1 MDTRIT
7 QVKMIKPVRSVII
20 ILVIAMLGIT
30 ACAQSSDCFS
40 ENVFCAALVT
50 DTAGLHDAGVNEDTW
65 AGLEAAKAN
74 GFIDR
79 IEYIESV
86 DTRDYEKNIAYFAD
100 NGFDV
105 IITSGAGM
113 EDETLRS
120 ADLYVDSVF
129 VGINQPFEETRPDL
143 ISVTFPEDQMGFLAG
158 VLAARL
164 TSTQVVGAACE
175 TSSIDSMWRYC
186 EGFRAGVKFI
196 DENIKAQIIYNE
208 NVSSEKLFLDDAWGY
223 ETGQTLIRRGADV
236 IFAAGGLTGQGAL
249 RAAAEAQVNA
259 IGAERNQAAVLA
271 GSGSSVATSIW
282 GNAGF
287 EVQNLIRL
295 IRDEN
300 FNRAVNG
307 QIKYAPLDQKF
318 PQSLIQ
324 ELDGLIQG
332 LLSGEIRTGVAFE
345 KP

>member
-1 MDTRIT
+1 
-7 QVKMIKPVRSVII
+7 
-20 ILVIAMLGIT
+20 
-30 ACAQSSDCFS
+30 
-40 ENVFCAALVT
+40 
-50 DTAGLHDAGVNEDTW
+50 
-65 AGLEAAKAN
+65 
-74 GFIDR
+74 
-79 IEYIESV
+79 
-86 DTRDYEKNIAYFAD
+86 
-100 NGFDV
+100 
-105 IITSGAGM
+105 
-113 EDETLRS
+113 
-120 ADLYVDSVF
+120 
-129 VGINQPFEETRPDL
+129 
-143 ISVTFPEDQMGFLAG
+143 
-158 VLAARL
+158 
-164 TSTQVVGAACE
+164 
-175 TSSIDSMWRYC
+175 
-186 EGFRAGVKFI
+186 
-196 DENIKAQIIYNE
+196 
-208 NVSSEKLFLDDAWGY
+208 
-223 ETGQTLIRRGADV
+223 V